1 MKEMDLKRALN
12 AAVMGCQPSEKWK
25 RQTLLRAGVER
36 PAMRKR
42 LPAAMILAL
51 LLLLLTATALAVAL
65 LTPREVVE
73 QVAVPAAQSNGQE
86 NYTYEELAALMRS
99 LNENGITLDEGSTLM
114 QAFQTGHGYWERDVI
129 EEICRATFGRDNGK
143 WTLEQKHWYGEMMQK
158 IGAWEPNFWLLPE
171 EGELTEKEALALAAK
186 TLRDAYGVELPP
198 ESSAEYQV
206 AETFELT
213 WREGTDPFPR
223 DGAQWTVWYYNQKT
237 GNLDYD
243 VTFGRFGDGA
253 VPWRARYLAGISRQS
268 VFAALDDLENREGSC
283 TQWSVETWA
292 EFGDAIKGMTPKTR
306 REWLYLHAG
315 YRLPPAGAVPPQS
328 VLKAARESMGF
339 SEEWAGAIQDQAICC
354 EDGDRPIYKIIQ
366 RVILDPENAGKAGRY
381 DQVWCLEADCM
392 TGEILDRRE
401 YVYGPGSDEMMM
413 YAPFALLQKAPA
425 FEEDRERAKRE
436 EEARGK
442 AEAEQAPDAASIY
455 FLPLEKQAEIF
466 GGFHTV
472 PTREEY
478 DRALA
483 AARDAVA
490 RKYGENALEA
500 LGDYQTGA
508 SHQVNGSV
516 ENGEPQHVWDFLF
529 TTDPEYLS
537 DGYRVQ
543 FRCPVAEQPGEN
555 TVVDLSVEHAGL
567 GNG

>member
-25 RQTLLRAGVER
+25 RQTLLRAGMER

-186 TLRDAYGVELPP
+186 TLRDAYGVELPL
-198 ESSAEYQV
+198 ESGAEYQV

-268 VFAALDDLENREGSC
+268 VFAALDDLEGREGSC

-315 YRLPPAGAVPPQS
+315 YCLPPAGAVPPQS

-339 SEEWAGAIQDQAICC
+339 SEEWTGVIQEQAICC
-354 EDGDRPIYKIIQ
+354 EDGGRPIYKISQ
-366 RVILDPENAGKAGRY
+366 RVILDPADAGKAGRY

-401 YVYGPGSDEMMM
+401 YVYGPRSDEMMM
-413 YAPFALLQKAPA
+413 YAPFSLLREAPA
-425 FEEDRERAKRE
+425 FEEDRERAQRE
-436 EEARGK
+436 EAAREKETETGL
-442 AEAEQAPDAASIY
+442 DAASGY

-478 DRALA
+478 DQAL
-483 AARDAVA
+483 AVA
-490 RKYGENALEA
+490 RNAVARRYGEGALEA

-516 ENGEPQHVWDFLF
+516 ETGDPQHVWDFLF
-529 TTDPEYLS
+529 TTDPQYLS

-543 FRCPVAEQPGEN
+543 FRYPVAEQPEEN
-555 TVVDLSVEHAGL
+555 TVMDLSVEHAGL